1 MLKLA
6 THPLA
11 QRVAQWP
18 SHPAAVYSSLQWA
31 TAVFQWSTA
40 VCSAGLMEEAQCQ
53 RFGSTMQWLWCM

>member
-18 SHPAAVYSSLQWA
+18 SHPAAVYSRLQLSSSGLQQS
-31 TAVFQWSTA
+31 AVQVWWKRRNA
-40 VCSAGLMEEAQCQ
+40 RGLVLSCNGCGACN
-53 RFGSTMQWLWCM
+53 